1 MVASRQHRISIG
13 TVADPNTR
21 LGKRLRKLAPLL
33 DRVLGIHKLDDFY
46 QKHGLSG
53 LSAADFA
60 DQSLKALD
68 VEVIGGDS
76 LSQRLPKTGPVIIVS
91 NHPHGGIEGLV
102 LIKLLTALRPDSR
115 ILANFAL
122 KVFPELESHFLFVN
136 PLIPSDPANR
146 TGLRKS
152 LRHLQDDGVLVV
164 FPAGR
169 TSFYQ
174 DDLDCIADSDW
185 SRSVATLARKSG
197 ASVMPIRFTGL
208 NSPLFYRLGSVWYRF
223 RLLMLA
229 RELIKMR
236 SRRIEVAVGAAAPTK
251 KLLRYDDTE
260 ITEML
265 RVLSASLNMPV
276 EQLERHQALEHAP
289 LAAGRCGKTIQ
300 KEIEGLPRHQQSV
313 RAHGMV
319 VGFARRAE
327 IPELTRQI
335 MRDRERTFRLLDEG
349 SGESE
354 DSDHFDDS
362 YDHIFCWD
370 EHNKALVGAYRV
382 CRGRPAAE
390 GEPTYLH
397 SVFQFENAFF
407 ENYNAALEL
416 GRSFITPEYQRSRHA
431 LDLLWRGI
439 GSYLKAHPEFDA
451 LYGTVSLTQQYDSV
465 SVQMMCDALIE
476 PSSQVRP
483 KFPLANRLPAEW
495 YRFRRNQVIDLAKLN
510 ALVSAR
516 ETDGK
521 GVPVLLRHYAG
532 LGARFHAV
540 GIDKQF
546 ADTPGLLLSVDLNQL
561 PASKRKRYLT

>member
-1 MVASRQHRISIG
+1 M
-13 TVADPNTR
+13 
-21 LGKRLRKLAPLL
+21 APLL
-33 DRVLGIHKLDDFY
+33 DRLLGIHRLDDLY

-53 LSAADFA
+53 LTAAEFA
-60 DQSLKALD
+60 TQSLEALD
-68 VEVIGGDS
+68 VEVIGGDQ
-76 LSQRLPKTGPVIIVS
+76 LNQRLPKSGPVIIVS

-102 LIKLLTALRPDSR
+102 LIKLLTALRPDTK

-122 KVFPELESHFLFVN
+122 KVFHELESHFLFVN
-136 PLIPSDPANR
+136 PLDPHDPANR

-152 LRHLQDDGVLVV
+152 LRHLQDNGVLVV

-174 DDLDCIADSDW
+174 HDLDCIADSEW

-208 NSPLFYRLGSVWYRF
+208 NSPLFYRLGSIWYRF

-236 SRRIEVAVGAAAPTK
+236 SRRIEVAVGVAAPSK
-251 KLLRYDDTE
+251 KLLRYDNTE
-260 ITEML
+260 VTEML
-265 RVLSASLNMPV
+265 RVLSAALEMPA
-276 EQLERHQALEHAP
+276 EQPDGHQAHAHLP
-289 LAAGRCGKTIQ
+289 LAAERCGKTIQ
-300 KEIEGLPRHQQSV
+300 TEIDDLPTHQRSV
-313 RAHGMV
+313 KAHGMV

-327 IPELTRQI
+327 IPELTLQI

-349 SGESE
+349 SGEPV
-354 DSDHFDDS
+354 DTDHFDDS

-370 EHNKALVGAYRV
+370 EQEKALVGAYRV
-382 CRGRPAAE
+382 CRGRPATDDQA
-390 GEPTYLH
+390 TYLH
-397 SVFQFENAFF
+397 SVFDFENAFF
-407 ENYNAALEL
+407 EEHEAALEL

-451 LYGTVSLTQQYDSV
+451 LYGTVSLTQQYDPI
-465 SVQMMCDALIE
+465 SVQMMCDTLIE
-476 PSSQVRP
+476 PSPQVRP
-483 KFPLANRLPAEW
+483 KFPLAKTLPAEW
-495 YRFRRNQVIDLAKLN
+495 YRLRRNQDIDLAKLS

-516 ETDGK
+516 EPDGK

-532 LGARFHAV
+532 LGAKFHAV
-540 GIDKQF
+540 GVDRQF
-546 ADTPGLLLSVDLNQL
+546 ANTPGLLLSVNLNTL
-561 PASKRKRYLT
+561 PSSKRKRYLS